1 MEPTRLT
8 AIATHG
14 AMPTRQPN
22 QKGSAVVEVRPGGFS
37 CSWSQ
42 PNRIIA
48 TLAPATAITALIDV
62 IPKQKLIRMTIT
74 VALKEYSTHRKR
86 LMPRCRSRS

>member
-1 MEPTRLT
+1 MVV
-8 AIATHG
+8 ATG
-14 AMPTRQPN
+14 PGGAPIVDSFGFASAPGVVVEAMPTRQPN

-62 IPKQKLIRMTIT
+62 IPK
-74 VALKEYSTHRKR
+74 
-86 LMPRCRSRS
+86 